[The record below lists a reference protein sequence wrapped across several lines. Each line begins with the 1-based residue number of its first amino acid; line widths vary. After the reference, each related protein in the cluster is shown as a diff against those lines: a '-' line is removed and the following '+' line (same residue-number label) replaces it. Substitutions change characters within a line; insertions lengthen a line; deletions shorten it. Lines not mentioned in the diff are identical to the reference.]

1 MSSPFGASEHSRS
14 TPRSSPS
21 RQRLSD
27 SRNGRVNRHR
37 RVSRRDSSTNS
48 NDSPSRQLWEEFGR
62 VVLDDD
68 RSFKRSLDV
77 QTAEQERLHRIA
89 LDEALAHHEAVRQSA
104 ERARERVDLEIW
116 RQQRR
121 REEVERKTF
130 EEQKRR
136 LAAEEAEREEER
148 LADARRTQEQRK
160 QQEAR
165 KREKEDSERQAEEER
180 QRLERDKAE
189 RSRKTAQEKEDA
201 DRKTREEAASR
212 ERELTKAQNP
222 DPPPIQLQPKSNG
235 VTSVTNS
242 KAPAKEQ
249 QQPALASAVTSGLV
263 SSAEQRKAVHQRYL
277 TLWRRL
283 KNFRTETEKQCKD
296 AGFKNLGELKRSINT
311 QVGMINKTDK
321 VANKT
326 YLTKIEAIF
335 KQALTIPGPT
345 VDIREYLPSADP
357 ATLAQAT
364 PADAQYPAILL
375 YLLHQF
381 AKRTIRQL
389 IAEGGVDTEVCDP
402 IGIILVQV
410 FARPDYQWREHSLID
425 LLWAKYHFLCPQL
438 FGIRV
443 QEGEGEE
450 YFRRVTGLAA
460 GFSAVTLRDFSKSRN
475 RNPAPN
481 TLWWESTA
489 RILNLS
495 AAQTQMTHFVILK
508 ASITDFVP
516 RILQLFGGAGKAV
529 IKNAVTVFPGKAAKV
544 VPKTP
549 GEKAGMAP
557 AEGEMSTVA
566 ARASL
571 TTLAD
576 DKTGSGVGG
585 FAAYARGGTGGGG
598 AFRGGGGFATG
609 AFATDSTGG
618 GKAFGG
624 GGFSGAGSAT
634 AGFAGFT
641 SGGSGLPST
650 GFGSTGFG
658 TGGNFASNP
667 LGGLAAPSL
676 TTTASGIIGFIPTTF
691 ATVPRGAARPSLL
704 PTGIAGMFG
713 GAV

>member
-21 RQRLSD
+21 RQRLSG
-27 SRNGRVNRHR
+27 SRSGRVNGH
-37 RVSRRDSSTNS
+37 SRSSHRDSSANS

-116 RQQRR
+116 REQRR
-121 REEVERKTF
+121 REEVERKTV

-165 KREKEDSERQAEEER
+165 ERQKEDMERQAEAER
-180 QRLERDKAE
+180 QRLEREKAE
-189 RSRKTAQEKEDA
+189 RLRKTAQEKEDA
-201 DRKTREEAASR
+201 DRKVREEAASR
-212 ERELTKAQNP
+212 EQGLKKAQNP
-222 DPPPIQLQPKSNG
+222 DPPPIQLQPKTNG
-235 VTSVTNS
+235 VTPTTTS
-242 KAPAKEQ
+242 KALTTEQ
-249 QQPALASAVTSGLV
+249 QQAPLASAATSGLV
-263 SSAEQRKAVHQRYL
+263 SNPEQRKAVHQRYL

-283 KNFRTETEKQCKD
+283 KAFRIETEKQCKD
-296 AGFKNLGELKRSINT
+296 AGFKDLGELKRSINT

-321 VANKT
+321 AANKI

-335 KQALTIPGPT
+335 KQALTIAGPT

-364 PADAQYPAILL
+364 PANAQYPAILL

-389 IAEGGVDTEVCDP
+389 IAEGGADTEVCDP

-443 QEGEGEE
+443 QEREGEE

-495 AAQTQMTHFVILK
+495 ATQTQMTHFVILK

-544 VPKTP
+544 VPKMP

-557 AEGEMSTVA
+557 AVMALDSETGTVTARTGLTAAAGE
-566 ARASL
+566 R
-571 TTLAD
+571 
-576 DKTGSGVGG
+576 GGGGVGG
-585 FAAYARGGTGGGG
+585 FAGYARGGTGSSGGLG
-598 AFRGGGGFATG
+598 AGGGFA
-609 AFATDSTGG
+609 AGG
-618 GKAFGG
+618 FAFGG
-624 GGFSGAGSAT
+624 GG
-634 AGFAGFT
+634 
-641 SGGSGLPST
+641 LPSA
-650 GFGSTGFG
+650 GFGSSGSFVT
-658 TGGNFASNP
+658 NP
-667 LGGLAAPSL
+667 LGGLPAPSL
-676 TTTASGIIGFIPTTF
+676 TTASGVIGFIPTTF
-691 ATVPRGAARPSLL
+691 TTPPSVAARPAPLT
-704 PTGIAGMFG
+704 TGFAGMFG
-713 GAV
+713 GAVMAQGTTGGNPRGPAVFGSGFQGGW

>member
-21 RQRLSD
+21 RQRLSG
-27 SRNGRVNRHR
+27 SRSGRVNGH
-37 RVSRRDSSTNS
+37 SRSSHRDSSANS
-48 NDSPSRQLWEEFGR
+48 NDGPSRQLWEEFGR

-116 RQQRR
+116 REQRR
-121 REEVERKTF
+121 REEVERKTV

-136 LAAEEAEREEER
+136 LAAEEAEREEEH
-148 LADARRTQEQRK
+148 LADVRRSQEQCK

-165 KREKEDSERQAEEER
+165 KREKEDVERQTEAEK
-180 QRLERDKAE
+180 QRLEREKAE
-189 RSRKTAQEKEDA
+189 LLRKTAQEKEDA
-201 DRKTREEAASR
+201 DRKTREAAASR
-212 ERELTKAQNP
+212 ERELKKAQNP
-222 DPPPIQLQPKSNG
+222 DPPPIQLQPKTNG
-235 VTSVTNS
+235 VTPTTTS
-242 KAPAKEQ
+242 KAPTTEQ
-249 QQPALASAVTSGLV
+249 QQAPLASAAISGLV
-263 SSAEQRKAVHQRYL
+263 SNPEQRKAVHQRYL

-283 KNFRTETEKQCKD
+283 KAFRIETEKQCKD

-321 VANKT
+321 AANKT

-335 KQALTIPGPT
+335 KQALSIAGPT

-389 IAEGGVDTEVCDP
+389 IAEGGADTEVCDP

-495 AAQTQMTHFVILK
+495 ATQTQMTHFVILK

-544 VPKTP
+544 VPKMQ

-557 AEGEMSTVA
+557 AVMALDSLSSTLLLKYGL
-566 ARASL
+566 SL
-571 TTLAD
+571 
-576 DKTGSGVGG
+576 
-585 FAAYARGGTGGGG
+585 
-598 AFRGGGGFATG
+598 
-609 AFATDSTGG
+609 
-618 GKAFGG
+618 
-624 GGFSGAGSAT
+624 
-634 AGFAGFT
+634 
-641 SGGSGLPST
+641 
-650 GFGSTGFG
+650 
-658 TGGNFASNP
+658 
-667 LGGLAAPSL
+667 
-676 TTTASGIIGFIPTTF
+676 
-691 ATVPRGAARPSLL
+691 
-704 PTGIAGMFG
+704 
-713 GAV
+713 

>member
-21 RQRLSD
+21 RQRLSG
-27 SRNGRVNRHR
+27 SRSGRVNGHGRSSH
-37 RVSRRDSSTNS
+37 RDSSANS

-104 ERARERVDLEIW
+104 ERARERVDIEIW
-116 RQQRR
+116 REQRR
-121 REEVERKTF
+121 REEVERKTV

-148 LADARRTQEQRK
+148 LADVRRTQEQRK

-165 KREKEDSERQAEEER
+165 KREKEDVERQAEAEK
-180 QRLERDKAE
+180 QRLELEKSE
-189 RSRKTAQEKEDA
+189 RSRKVAQEKEDA
-201 DRKTREEAASR
+201 DRKAREAAASR
-212 ERELTKAQNP
+212 ERESKKPQNP
-222 DPPPIQLQPKSNG
+222 DPPPIQLQPKTNG
-235 VTSVTNS
+235 VTPTTTS
-242 KAPAKEQ
+242 KAPTTEQ
-249 QQPALASAVTSGLV
+249 QQAPLASAAMSGLV
-263 SSAEQRKAVHQRYL
+263 SNPEQRKAVHQRYL

-283 KNFRTETEKQCKD
+283 KAFRIETEKQCKD
-296 AGFKNLGELKRSINT
+296 AGFKDLGELKRSINT

-335 KQALTIPGPT
+335 KQALTIAGPT
-345 VDIREYLPSADP
+345 VDIREYVPSVDP
-357 ATLAQAT
+357 TTLAQAT

-389 IAEGGVDTEVCDP
+389 IAEGGADTEVCDP

-425 LLWAKYHFLCPQL
+425 LLWAKYHSLCPQL

-495 AAQTQMTHFVILK
+495 ATQTQMTHFVILK

-544 VPKTP
+544 VPKMQ

-557 AEGEMSTVA
+557 AVMALDSLSSTLLLKYGL
-566 ARASL
+566 SL
-571 TTLAD
+571 
-576 DKTGSGVGG
+576 
-585 FAAYARGGTGGGG
+585 
-598 AFRGGGGFATG
+598 
-609 AFATDSTGG
+609 
-618 GKAFGG
+618 
-624 GGFSGAGSAT
+624 
-634 AGFAGFT
+634 
-641 SGGSGLPST
+641 
-650 GFGSTGFG
+650 
-658 TGGNFASNP
+658 
-667 LGGLAAPSL
+667 
-676 TTTASGIIGFIPTTF
+676 
-691 ATVPRGAARPSLL
+691 
-704 PTGIAGMFG
+704 
-713 GAV
+713 